1 MRMTCLAAALSAC
14 LLLAAP
20 ARAQDHSA
28 SDVAPAGAATL
39 PAVKDRGDAAATLP
53 VRGFRVRD
61 VGNYPE
67 AGIDPARVQA
77 VADAA
82 FAALA
87 QGQPVVA
94 LRFDQL
100 QAVADTVTQAYRSAG
115 FIVSTA
121 YLPAQT
127 PGPDQVIE
135 IRVLEGRI
143 GQVTVQGAAR
153 YRGNTLSA
161 PLRQLQGRPLRKQD
175 VDTALLYARDLPGVS
190 LSSVLQ
196 PGQNAGETD
205 VVLVASEAARPYV
218 ISLGGNNYGTELT
231 GRYRAQAG
239 ITWNSPLGLGDV
251 FAANYAYSL
260 APRQSQI
267 GALSYALPVGQVSGL
282 SAVVGASRSELEVR
296 NGVFARL
303 GLKGPT
309 SVVYAGADWKFINHD
324 LLQLQGSARYLREKS
339 RLDAAG
345 VTLSD
350 QSFDVAELGASL
362 RRTDLRWRGV
372 DLLQL
377 SVRQA
382 LRDGSADPDLVSPD
396 RDSHFTLT
404 RLSYTRLQY
413 LSRTQRLY
421 FKFSGQ
427 YSDDTLAPLEQF
439 AVGGP
444 DSVRAYPVS
453 DALGDR
459 GYYAALEYHV
469 DAPGFADAASPFNGR
484 PWRELLELDV
494 FADHA
499 RVYAANGA
507 VAPSTFDAAGVGFT
521 FRLPQYAN
529 FEWRLTAALPTG
541 SRDASDGRDD
551 ARIYTR
557 FGFTF

>member
-1 MRMTCLAAALSAC
+1 MTCLAAAVSAC
-14 LLLAAP
+14 LLP
-20 ARAQDHSA
+20 AVPAWAQAQDGATA
-28 SDVAPAGAATL
+28 SAATGGASL
-39 PAVKDRGDAAATLP
+39 PAMKDRGDAAATLP

-61 VGNYPE
+61 VGNYPD
-67 AGIDPARVQA
+67 AGIDPARIQA

-87 QGQPVVA
+87 KGQPEVA

-127 PGPDQVIE
+127 PAADRIVE

-143 GQVTVQGAAR
+143 GQITVQGAAR
-153 YRGNTLSA
+153 YRGTALSA

-205 VVLVASEAARPYV
+205 VVLVASEATRPYV

-260 APRQSQI
+260 SPRQSQI
-267 GALSYALPVGQVSGL
+267 GALSYALPVGQLSGL

-303 GLKGPT
+303 GLRGPT
-309 SVVYAGADWKFINHD
+309 AVMYAGADWKFINQD
-324 LLQLQGSARYLREKS
+324 LLQLQASARYLRETS
-339 RLDAAG
+339 RLEAAG
-345 VTLSD
+345 LTLSD

-396 RDSHFTLT
+396 RDSHFTLA

-413 LSRTQRLY
+413 LTRTQRLY

-444 DSVRAYPVS
+444 DSVRSYPVS

-459 GYYAALEYHV
+459 GYYTALEYHV
-469 DAPGFADAASPFNGR
+469 DAPGCADVASPFNGR

-499 RVYAANGA
+499 RVYAADG
-507 VAPSTFDAAGVGFT
+507 VAAPATFDAAGVGFT

-541 SRDASDGRDD
+541 SRNTSDGRDD

>member
-1 MRMTCLAAALSAC
+1 MRMTCLAAAVSAC

-20 ARAQDHSA
+20 GWAQSPTD
-28 SDVAPAGAATL
+28 AT
-39 PAVKDRGDAAATLP
+39 AAAQSAAAVPAMRDRTEAVTLQ

-61 VGNYPE
+61 VGHYPE
-67 AGIDPARVQA
+67 AGIDPARMQA

-82 FAALA
+82 FAELA

-100 QAVADTVTQAYRSAG
+100 QAVADAVTRAYRQAG

-127 PGPDQVIE
+127 PGPDQLID

-143 GQVTVQGAAR
+143 GQISVQGAAR
-153 YRGNTLSA
+153 YRGNALSA

-190 LSSVLQ
+190 VSSVLQ
-196 PGQNAGETD
+196 PGQKEGETD

-218 ISLGGNNYGTELT
+218 ITLGGNNYGTELT

-267 GALSYALPVGQVSGL
+267 GALSYGLPIGSVSGL
-282 SAVVGASRSELEVR
+282 SAVIGASRSELEVR

-309 SVVYAGADWKFINHD
+309 SIVYTGADWKFINTET
-324 LLQLQGSARYLREKS
+324 LQLQGSARYLREQSKLS
-339 RLDAAG
+339 ALG
-345 VTLSD
+345 MQLSD
-350 QSFDVAELGASL
+350 QQFDVAELGLSL

-372 DLLQL
+372 DLLQG
-377 SVRQA
+377 SVRQS
-382 LRDGSADPDLVSPD
+382 LRDRSAPVDQISPG
-396 RDSHFTLT
+396 RDSYFTIA
-404 RLSYTRLQY
+404 RLAYTRLQY
-413 LSRTQRLY
+413 LTRTQRLY
-421 FKFSGQ
+421 FKFNGQ
-427 YSDDTLAPLEQF
+427 YSDDTLTPMEQF

-459 GYYAALEYHV
+459 GYYTALEYHI

-499 RVYAANGA
+499 RVFAANGRL
-507 VAPSTFDAAGVGFT
+507 APASFDAAGVGLT

-529 FEWRLTAALPTG
+529 FEWRISAALPTG
-541 SRDASDGRDD
+541 ARDASDGRDD

>member
-1 MRMTCLAAALSAC
+1 MTCLAAAVSAC

-20 ARAQDHSA
+20 AWAQDHSA
-28 SDVAPAGAATL
+28 SDGAPAGGAAL
-39 PAVKDRGDAAATLP
+39 PAMKDRGDAVVTLP

-100 QAVADTVTQAYRSAG
+100 QAVADTVTRAYREAG

-127 PGPDQVIE
+127 PGPDQLIE

-153 YRGNTLSA
+153 YRGTTLSA

-282 SAVVGASRSELEVR
+282 SAVIGASRSELEVR

-345 VTLSD
+345 ITLSD
-350 QSFDVAELGASL
+350 QSFDVAELGVSL

-413 LSRTQRLY
+413 LTRTQRLY

-427 YSDDTLAPLEQF
+427 YSSDTLAPLEQF

-453 DALGDR
+453 DALGDL
-459 GYYAALEYHV
+459 GYYTALEYHV

-499 RVYAANGA
+499 RVFAANG
-507 VAPSTFDAAGVGFT
+507 VAAPTSFDAAGVGFT

-541 SRDASDGRDD
+541 RRNASDGRDD

>member
-1 MRMTCLAAALSAC
+1 MTCLAAAVSAC
-14 LLLAAP
+14 LVLAAP
-20 ARAQDHSA
+20 AWAQVPTDATVAARA
-28 SDVAPAGAATL
+28 AAL
-39 PAVKDRGDAAATLP
+39 PAVKERGDSTLTLP
-53 VRGFRVRD
+53 VRGFRVQG
-61 VGNYPE
+61 VGSYPE

-82 FAALA
+82 FAELA
-87 QGQPVVA
+87 QGQAMVQ

-100 QAVADTVTQAYRSAG
+100 QAVADTVTRSYRQAG

-127 PGPDQVIE
+127 PGPDQIIE
-135 IRVLEGRI
+135 IRMLEGRI

-153 YRGNTLSA
+153 YRGNTLAA

-190 LSSVLQ
+190 VSSVLQ
-196 PGQNAGETD
+196 PGQKDGETD

-260 APRQSQI
+260 SPRQSQI
-267 GALSYALPVGQVSGL
+267 GALSYGLPIGAVSGL

-296 NGVFARL
+296 NGVFALL

-309 SVVYAGADWKFINHD
+309 SVVYAGADWKFINGE
-324 LLQLQGSARYLREKS
+324 LLQLQGSARYLREQS
-339 RLDAAG
+339 Q
-345 VTLSD
+345 LSALGM
-350 QSFDVAELGASL
+350 QLSNQKFDVAELGISL
-362 RRTDLRWRGV
+362 RRTDLHWRGV

-377 SVRQA
+377 SARQS
-382 LRDGSADPDLVSPD
+382 LRDRSDALDQISPD
-396 RDSHFTLT
+396 RDSHFTIA
-404 RLSYTRLQY
+404 RLAYTRLQY
-413 LSRTQRLY
+413 LTRTQRLY
-421 FKFSGQ
+421 LKFNGQ
-427 YSDDTLAPLEQF
+427 YSDDTLTPMEQF

-459 GYYAALEYHV
+459 GYYAAIEYHI

-484 PWRELLELDV
+484 PWRELLEFDV

-499 RVYAANGA
+499 RVYAANGRS
-507 VAPSTFDAAGVGFT
+507 APATFDAAGVGLT

-529 FEWRLTAALPTG
+529 FEWRISAALPTG

>member
-1 MRMTCLAAALSAC
+1 MTCLAAAVSAC
-14 LLLAAP
+14 LVLAVPAWAQTATDATVA
-20 ARAQDHSA
+20 ARA
-28 SDVAPAGAATL
+28 AAL
-39 PAVKDRGDAAATLP
+39 PAVKDRSDSTLTLP
-53 VRGFRVRD
+53 VRGFRVQG
-61 VGNYPE
+61 VGTYPD

-82 FAALA
+82 FAELA

-100 QAVADTVTQAYRSAG
+100 QAVADTITRTYRTAG

-127 PGPDQVIE
+127 PGPEQRIE
-135 IRVLEGRI
+135 IRMLEGRI
-143 GQVTVQGAAR
+143 GQVSVQGAAR
-153 YRGNTLSA
+153 YRGTALAA

-190 LSSVLQ
+190 VSSVLQ

-239 ITWNSPLGLGDV
+239 ITWNSPFGVGDV

-260 APRQSQI
+260 SPRQSQI
-267 GALSYALPVGQVSGL
+267 GALSYALPVSQVSGL

-296 NGVFARL
+296 NGVFALL
-303 GLKGPT
+303 GLRGPT
-309 SVVYAGADWKFINHD
+309 SVVYAGADWKFVNREV
-324 LLQLQGSARYLREKS
+324 LQVQGSARYLQEQS
-339 RLDAAG
+339 RLEALG
-345 VTLSD
+345 MQLSD
-350 QSFDVAELGASL
+350 QRFDVVELGASV

-372 DLLQL
+372 DLLQVSARQ
-377 SVRQA
+377 SVRDRSAA
-382 LRDGSADPDLVSPD
+382 LDQVSPG
-396 RDSHFTLT
+396 RDSYFTVA
-404 RLSYTRLQY
+404 RLAYTRLQY
-413 LSRTQRLY
+413 LTRTQRLY
-421 FKFSGQ
+421 FKFNGQ
-427 YSDDTLAPLEQF
+427 YSNHTLTPMEQF

-459 GYYAALEYHV
+459 GYYTALEYHV

-499 RVYAANGA
+499 RVFASNGRS
-507 VAPSTFDAAGVGFT
+507 APVSFDAAGLGAT
-521 FRLPQYAN
+521 FRLPQFAN
-529 FEWRLTAALPTG
+529 FEWRISAALPTG
-541 SRDASDGRDD
+541 SHQASDGRDD
-551 ARIYTR
+551 VRYYTR